1 MVTEWIITEI
11 DGKIASIA
19 GDYGH
24 FAELAAK
31 IAQLPPTSVDV
42 ISNQKVSTDELVAMP
57 TTGILPESRRRLPS
71 CPRKASAPSRPG
83 KYRRMN

>member
-19 GDYGH
+19 GDYRH

-42 ISNQKVSTDELVAMP
+42 ITTQKVSTDELIAM
-57 TTGILPESRRRLPS
+57 
-71 CPRKASAPSRPG
+71 A
-83 KYRRMN
+83 

>member
-19 GDYGH
+19 ADYRH

-42 ISNQKVSTDELVAMP
+42 I
-57 TTGILPESRRRLPS
+57 TTRQ
-71 CPRKASAPSRPG
+71 
-83 KYRRMN
+83 MN